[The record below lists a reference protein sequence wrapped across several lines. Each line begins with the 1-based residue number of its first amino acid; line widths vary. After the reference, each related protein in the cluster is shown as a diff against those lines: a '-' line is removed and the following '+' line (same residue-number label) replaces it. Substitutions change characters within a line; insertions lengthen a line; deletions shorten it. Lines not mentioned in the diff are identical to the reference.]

1 MSLVSLD
8 TNILIWAIKEQASP
22 GQEEMILR
30 SKKLLEDIRKNRQRA
45 MVSTIV
51 VSEFL
56 INVDP
61 GLMPLTIDLIEK
73 TFIVVPFDTQ
83 SAMMFA
89 RIWQEKNKSKIIE
102 ELKQSG
108 IGRQQ
113 LKADCLI
120 VASAV
125 ARKATCIYSHD
136 QGLKRFAEGFIPVQP
151 IPTLG

>member
-30 SKKLLEDIRKNRQRA
+30 SKKLLEKIRKNRKRA

-125 ARKATCIYSHD
+125 TRKATCIYSHD

-151 IPTLG
+151 IPTLD

>member
-30 SKKLLEDIRKNRQRA
+30 SKKLMEDIRKNRQRA

-89 RIWQEKNKSKIIE
+89 RIWQ
-102 ELKQSG
+102 
-108 IGRQQ
+108 
-113 LKADCLI
+113 ADCLI

>member
-8 TNILIWAIKEQASP
+8 TNILIKEQASP

-30 SKKLLEDIRKNRQRA
+30 SKKLLEKIRKNRKRA

-125 ARKATCIYSHD
+125 TRKATCIYSHD

-151 IPTLG
+151 IPTLD

>member
-1 MSLVSLD
+1 
-8 TNILIWAIKEQASP
+8 
-22 GQEEMILR
+22 MILR

-56 INVDP
+56 MNVDP
-61 GLMPLTIDLIEK
+61 DLMTLTTDLIEK
-73 TFIVVPFDTQ
+73 TFIVVSFDTQ

-89 RIWQEKNKSKIIE
+89 RIWQEKNKSKIVE

-125 ARKATCIYSHD
+125 SAI
-136 QGLKRFAEGFIPVQP
+136 IPSSA
-151 IPTLG
+151 I